1 VVLGGILMFA
11 LVLML
16 LVLFQVTLVPS
27 LNEASEFDHSERV
40 QKDMEAV
47 QADLLSASA
56 TGAPEELTVET
67 GLRYPE
73 RAFLVNPPP
82 VAGSM
87 TTAPGSVTLE
97 GFFSDD
103 IEVDDFW
110 TGTNS
115 RTYESQ
121 LLTYAPAYNEFDNA
135 PTIHYEHSTLYN
147 GFDNGAIV
155 PIGNGKLISGDR
167 INLVLLEGD
176 LSEASTRSITTRID
190 PVSAPARTTQLQ
202 APNQDGN
209 PTITFTTGLSTEQW
223 REILESELDENG
235 GNVVSVTAGPAGS
248 DTVTI
253 ALNNTVVYEVRM
265 TKIGIG
271 SGYGATQRPAY
282 VRTAV
287 GNGTELRTNET
298 QEIVF
303 EVLDEFNNPVSGVD
317 VTASAS
323 TADGSLVPVQPTT
336 DLHGRATFEYTAGGT
351 RDVVDV
357 TGTYDAGST
366 NTGTATA
373 TVVVAT
379 PDDDQESDENV
390 INPVGDTIVL
400 IDAERVKEDS
410 VHKVRLE
417 LENALGSTVAVE
429 SVRVNFYFQ
438 GKPGT
443 GTEPPIGFDLTDS
456 NGVPIVTNGDIGGD
470 FSPVENALQFEESPP
485 TTTLKLTFLTS
496 KEPKEAYSPPNSD
509 DDFFVLT
516 LRFDDGSTRVYFVP
530 STS

>member
-1 VVLGGILMFA
+1 MVLGGILMFA

-47 QADLLSASA
+47 QANVLSASA

-82 VAGSM
+82 VAGSL
-87 TTAPGSVTLE
+87 TTTTGTVTLE

-103 IEVDDFW
+103 VEVDDFW
-110 TGTNS
+110 TGTDS
-115 RTYESQ
+115 QTYESQ
-121 LLTYAPAYNEFDNA
+121 LLTYTSAYNEFDNA

-147 GFDNGAIV
+147 RFDDAFV

-167 INLVLLEGD
+167 IDLVLLEGN
-176 LSEASTRSITTRID
+176 LSQASIRSITTRID
-190 PVSAPARTTQLQ
+190 PVSAPAKTTQLR

-209 PTITFTTGLSTEQW
+209 PEITFTTALSADQW
-223 REILESELDENG
+223 REILESELDANG

-248 DTVTI
+248 NAVTI
-253 ALNNTVVYEVRM
+253 ALDNTVVYDVRM

-271 SGYGATQRPAY
+271 TGYGATQRPAY

-287 GNGTELRTNET
+287 GDGTELRPGES

-303 EVLDEFNNPVSGVD
+303 EVLDDVNNPVSGVD

-323 TADGSLVPVQPTT
+323 STDGSLAPVRATT
-336 DLHGRATFEYTAGGT
+336 DLHGRVTFEYTAGGAP
-351 RDVVDV
+351 DVVDV
-357 TGTYDAGST
+357 TATFDAGST
-366 NTGTATA
+366 VAGTATA
-373 TVVVAT
+373 TVAVT
-379 PDDDQESDENV
+379 NPNDDQESDENV

-400 IDAERVKEDS
+400 TDAERVKEDS
-410 VHKVRLE
+410 VHKVLLE
-417 LENALGSTVAVE
+417 FENALGSTVSVE

-438 GKPGT
+438 GNPGAGTKP
-443 GTEPPIGFDLTDS
+443 PVGFDLADR
-456 NGVPIVTNGDIGGD
+456 NGVPIVTNGDVGGD
-470 FSPVENALQFEESPP
+470 FIPVENPLQFEESPP
-485 TTTLKLTFLTS
+485 TTTLEITFLTS
-496 KEPKEAYSPPNSD
+496 TGTYSPPNSD

-516 LRFDDGSTRVYFVP
+516 LRFDDGSTRLYFVP